1 MSIQDKV
8 KAAVKDAMRSKDR
21 TSLQTLRLVSAA
33 FKQIEVDQRLEITDE
48 IAIVE
53 MVRQVKQRQDAA
65 RQYHAA
71 GREELAA
78 HEKAEIAIIEQFLPE
93 QMSQEEMHVH
103 VDRVIGD
110 SGLPL
115 AIASMGKLMPV
126 LKRELQGRTDMTEV
140 SKYLRQ
146 KLSPS

>member
-8 KAAVKDAMRSKDR
+8 NAAIKEAMRAKDKNV
-21 TSLQTLRLVSAA
+21 LQTLRLVSAA
-33 FKQIEVDQRLEITDE
+33 FKQIEVDQRLEINDE
-48 IAIVE
+48 IATAE
-53 MVRQVKQRQDAA
+53 LVRQVKQRKDAA

-78 HEKAEIAIIEQFLPE
+78 REEAEIAIIERFLPE
-93 QMSQEEMHVH
+93 QMSQEEMKAHI
-103 VDRVIGD
+103 DRVCVA

-126 LKRELQGRTDMTEV
+126 LKQELQGRTDMTEV

-146 KLSPS
+146 KLHPS